1 MKFGCLFSPLGRRDE
16 LLAMRLNNPF
26 HRFCYGQCIWAR
38 GTVTSMLN
46 EQWPPFSLPDKKWA
60 FEVSIDTNPNEMLST
75 ARICKRVQLEYFNI
89 SLCSILLIFQFDCL
103 YNLLHV
109 YICPFHFG
117 LIYQDDLQLANQFK
131 LKNVYFCL
139 TSIFLTLLLL
149 SYKTINIYCHF
160 PFAIRSQVFAKSCT
174 LFMRLFTSQ
183 VFCFGEK
190 AAINE
195 SSKKI

>member
-46 EQWPPFSLPDKKWA
+46 EQWPPFSPDKKWA

-89 SLCSILLIFQFDCL
+89 SLCSIFTHFPIWLFVQFFTCVHL
-103 YNLLHV
+103 YLS
-109 YICPFHFG
+109 IG

-149 SYKTINIYCHF
+149 LI
-160 PFAIRSQVFAKSCT
+160 Q
-174 LFMRLFTSQ
+174 
-183 VFCFGEK
+183 
-190 AAINE
+190 
-195 SSKKI
+195 

>member
-1 MKFGCLFSPLGRRDE
+1 MHLSARNCDE
-16 LLAMRLNNPF
+16 HAQWAMTPF
-26 HRFCYGQCIWAR
+26 FTWQKMGFWSLHWHQSKWNAEHRENMQ
-38 GTVTSMLN
+38 
-46 EQWPPFSLPDKKWA
+46 
-60 FEVSIDTNPNEMLST
+60 
-75 ARICKRVQLEYFNI
+75 KRVQLEYFNT
-89 SLCSILLIFQFDCL
+89 SLCSIFTHFPIWLFVQFFTCVHL
-103 YNLLHV
+103 SLS
-109 YICPFHFG
+109 FG

-149 SYKTINIYCHF
+149 RYKTINIYCHF

>member
-1 MKFGCLFSPLGRRDE
+1 
-16 LLAMRLNNPF
+16 
-26 HRFCYGQCIWAR
+26 
-38 GTVTSMLN
+38 
-46 EQWPPFSLPDKKWA
+46 
-60 FEVSIDTNPNEMLST
+60 MLST
-75 ARICKRVQLEYFNI
+75 ARICKRVQFEYFNI
-89 SLCSILLIFQFDCL
+89 SLCSIFQFDCL
-103 YNLLHV
+103 SNFLHV

-149 SYKTINIYCHF
+149 RYKTINIYCHF

-183 VFCFGEK
+183 VFSFCQKRK

>member
-1 MKFGCLFSPLGRRDE
+1 MSNDPLFHLTKNGLLKSPLTPIQ
-16 LLAMRLNNPF
+16 MK
-26 HRFCYGQCIWAR
+26 CWAPR
-38 GTVTSMLN
+38 EYAKECNWSILI
-46 EQWPPFSLPDKKWA
+46 PPFVV
-60 FEVSIDTNPNEMLST
+60 F
-75 ARICKRVQLEYFNI
+75 
-89 SLCSILLIFQFDCL
+89 LLIFQFDCL
-103 YNLLHV
+103 SNFLHV

-149 SYKTINIYCHF
+149 RYKTINIYCHF

-183 VFCFGEK
+183 VFLAKKALQLMK
-190 AAINE
+190 AA
-195 SSKKI
+195 KKYKLIICMTQFVP